1 MTYRM
6 TFNFRFF
13 LLVER
18 SSVNLYSYE
27 GRLVSSP
34 RWAAMQP
41 ETMNEKSI
49 SLSDDTLAARDQN
62 DPKGEESYKDKIAIF
77 FFIKLN

>member
-1 MTYRM
+1 M
-6 TFNFRFF
+6 
-13 LLVER
+13 LVER

-27 GRLVSSP
+27 GRLISSP

-49 SLSDDTLAARDQN
+49 SLSEDTLAARDQN
-62 DPKGEESYKDKIAIF
+62 DPKGW
-77 FFIKLN
+77 

>member
-1 MTYRM
+1 MIKSK
-6 TFNFRFF
+6 FCSRFF

-18 SSVNLYSYE
+18 ASVNLYSYE
-27 GRLVSSP
+27 GRLISSP

-49 SLSDDTLAARDQN
+49 CLSDDTIAARDQN
-62 DPKGEESYKDKIAIF
+62 DTKGMLILYIQSS
-77 FFIKLN
+77 